1 MPSFFQQGKL
11 HHPQNACCVFPSW
24 WKCNNGHPGSGK
36 AQSTDSHHWIWVI
49 QLLLAWEEAKQVPN
63 SPEPVFY
70 MQLIFAQQAPSV
82 WLKWCLMRCAGVK
95 EASGEPGAGGW
106 RTGLRCKWGK
116 GNGKGHHYQ
125 ASLLS
130 ITQML
135 STRWISRTGGR
146 QQKHNAIDG
155 LLWATDSITFNRL
168 NQRTCPN
175 TSYLA
180 MIFKRERCTEA
191 KLNLVFFSRF
201 NFCHTLSH
209 NSQGYKISG

>member
-1 MPSFFQQGKL
+1 MLCFPILVEMQQWSSRKWESTEHRQPSL
-11 HHPQNACCVFPSW
+11 DL
-24 WKCNNGHPGSGK
+24 GHPAAAGLGRSQASSK
-36 AQSTDSHHWIWVI
+36 LPRTCVLYATHFRTASSFCV
-49 QLLLAWEEAKQVPN
+49 AEVVPD
-63 SPEPVFY
+63 E
-70 MQLIFAQQAPSV
+70 
-82 WLKWCLMRCAGVK
+82 MRWSKEGFRGAGT
-95 EASGEPGAGGW
+95 GAGGW

-135 STRWISRTGGR
+135 STRWISRTEGR